1 MAPGSSLSMRLA
13 SLPIRR
19 KPIRQRAGLVLFVL
33 ACASL
38 ACAQEK
44 LVTPDEANS
53 RLRQLS
59 EAAHVRQGEYVIGTG
74 DLLSIEVFDVDELSR
89 EVRVSELG
97 TIAIPLLPARLHAAG
112 LTEIQL
118 EEKLAELLETSGLV
132 SRPQVTVTVKE
143 RKSKP
148 ITVIG
153 AVNHS
158 MVYQAVRPVTLL
170 EVLSEAGGI
179 ANDAGST
186 VIISRAAP
194 DPGQPA
200 ASAGDATTGHNP
212 AAGPVAPAP
221 TGSADPKGLSPSP
234 TTTSGP
240 GDSAAT
246 PPPLPPLTL
255 VINLN
260 DLLETGDPKFNIPIE
275 GGDVVSVP
283 RAGIVYVM
291 GAVDHPGG
299 FVLANDR
306 EQMSALKALAL
317 AGGFRRAAK
326 PQQAVILRKDSAT
339 GQQKEVA
346 LDLKKVLDHKAED
359 VRLYPSDILFIPESG
374 GKRAA
379 YKMGEIALAV
389 GSGVALFR
397 LAR

>member
-1 MAPGSSLSMRLA
+1 MARGSSLSMRPA

-19 KPIRQRAGLVLFVL
+19 KPIRQRAGLVLFVV

-158 MVYQAVRPVTLL
+158 MVYQAVRPVTLPKAL
-170 EVLSEAGGI
+170 
-179 ANDAGST
+179 
-186 VIISRAAP
+186 
-194 DPGQPA
+194 PG
-200 ASAGDATTGHNP
+200 AS
-212 AAGPVAPAP
+212 
-221 TGSADPKGLSPSP
+221 
-234 TTTSGP
+234 
-240 GDSAAT
+240 
-246 PPPLPPLTL
+246 
-255 VINLN
+255 
-260 DLLETGDPKFNIPIE
+260 
-275 GGDVVSVP
+275 
-283 RAGIVYVM
+283 
-291 GAVDHPGG
+291 PGG
-299 FVLANDR
+299 PPDR
-306 EQMSALKALAL
+306 PSN
-317 AGGFRRAAK
+317 GS
-326 PQQAVILRKDSAT
+326 PLR
-339 GQQKEVA
+339 
-346 LDLKKVLDHKAED
+346 
-359 VRLYPSDILFIPESG
+359 
-374 GKRAA
+374 
-379 YKMGEIALAV
+379 
-389 GSGVALFR
+389 
-397 LAR
+397 

>member
-1 MAPGSSLSMRLA
+1 MRHV
-13 SLPIRR
+13 SLPG
-19 KPIRQRAGLVLFVL
+19 RQTFVYQSIVLVMFLVVCYPP
-33 ACASL
+33 AH
-38 ACAQEK
+38 AQEK
-44 LVTPDEANS
+44 LVTPEEANT
-53 RLRQLS
+53 RLHQLS
-59 EAAHVRQGEYVIGTG
+59 QAAQVRQGEYAIGSG
-74 DLLSIEVFDVDELSR
+74 DLLSIEVFDVTELSR
-89 EVRVSELG
+89 EVRVNELG
-97 TIAIPLLPARLHAAG
+97 TIALPLLPTRFHAAG

-132 SRPQVTVTVKE
+132 SHPQVRVTVKE
-143 RKSKP
+143 RKSRP

-153 AVNHS
+153 AVGRP

-186 VIISRAAP
+186 VIITRTSPEADTSAA
-194 DPGQPA
+194 A
-200 ASAGDATTGHNP
+200 ASSPPTAHNP
-212 AAGPVAPAP
+212 AAGIATTVGPDSTKPSPPQATSSAGEDSVPAAPA
-221 TGSADPKGLSPSP
+221 
-234 TTTSGP
+234 
-240 GDSAAT
+240 
-246 PPPLPPLTL
+246 LPAVTM
-255 VINLN
+255 VVNLN
-260 DLLETGDPKFNIPIE
+260 DLLETGDPKFNIPLQ

-306 EQMSALKALAL
+306 AQMSTLKALAL
-317 AGGFRRAAK
+317 AGGFRRTAK
-326 PQQAVILRKDSAT
+326 PQNAVILRKDSST

-346 LDLKKVLDHKAED
+346 VDLKRVLERKTED

-379 YKMGEIALAV
+379 LRMGEIAIAL

>member
-1 MAPGSSLSMRLA
+1 MAAESSLSMRLA
-13 SLPIRR
+13 SLRTRR

-74 DLLSIEVFDVDELSR
+74 DLLSIEVFDVEELSR
-89 EVRVSELG
+89 DVRVSELG
-97 TIAIPLLPARLHAAG
+97 TIALPLLPARLHAAG

-194 DPGQPA
+194 DPGQRAGPA
-200 ASAGDATTGHNP
+200 G
-212 AAGPVAPAP
+212 GPVAPAP
-221 TGSADPKGLSPSP
+221 TGSADPKGLSPSA

-240 GDSAAT
+240 GDSVAT

-255 VINLN
+255 FINLN

-346 LDLKKVLDHKAED
+346 LNLKRVLDHKAED

>member
-1 MAPGSSLSMRLA
+1 
-13 SLPIRR
+13 
-19 KPIRQRAGLVLFVL
+19 LVLFVL

-59 EAAHVRQGEYVIGTG
+59 EAAHVRQGEYIIGTG

-194 DPGQPA
+194 DPGQRAGPA
-200 ASAGDATTGHNP
+200 G
-212 AAGPVAPAP
+212 GPVAPAP
-221 TGSADPKGLSPSP
+221 TGSADPKGLSPSA

-240 GDSAAT
+240 GDSVAT

-255 VINLN
+255 FINLN

>member
-97 TIAIPLLPARLHAAG
+97 TIALPLLPARLHAAG

-200 ASAGDATTGHNP
+200 ASAG
-212 AAGPVAPAP
+212 GPVTPAPA
-221 TGSADPKGLSPSP
+221 GSADPKGLSPSP
-234 TTTSGP
+234 TTASGP

>member
-1 MAPGSSLSMRLA
+1 
-13 SLPIRR
+13 
-19 KPIRQRAGLVLFVL
+19 LVLFVL

-74 DLLSIEVFDVDELSR
+74 DVLSIEVFDVDELSR

-158 MVYQAVRPVTLL
+158 MVYQAVRSVTLL

-200 ASAGDATTGHNP
+200 ASVGDATTGHNP

-234 TTTSGP
+234 TTNSGP

>member
-1 MAPGSSLSMRLA
+1 MRLA
-13 SLPIRR
+13 SLRTRR

-74 DLLSIEVFDVDELSR
+74 DLLSIEVFDVEELSR
-89 EVRVSELG
+89 DVRVSELG
-97 TIAIPLLPARLHAAG
+97 TIALPLLPARLHAAG

-194 DPGQPA
+194 DPGQRAGPA
-200 ASAGDATTGHNP
+200 G
-212 AAGPVAPAP
+212 GPVAPAP
-221 TGSADPKGLSPSP
+221 TGSADPKGLSPSA

-240 GDSAAT
+240 GDSVAT

-255 VINLN
+255 FINLN

>member
-1 MAPGSSLSMRLA
+1 MRLA
-13 SLPIRR
+13 SLRTRR

-74 DLLSIEVFDVDELSR
+74 DLLSIEVFDVEELSR
-89 EVRVSELG
+89 DVRVSELG
-97 TIAIPLLPARLHAAG
+97 TIALPLLPARLHAAG

-194 DPGQPA
+194 DPGQRAGPA
-200 ASAGDATTGHNP
+200 G
-212 AAGPVAPAP
+212 GPVAPAP
-221 TGSADPKGLSPSP
+221 TGSADPKGLSPSA

-240 GDSAAT
+240 GDSVAT

-255 VINLN
+255 FINLN

-346 LDLKKVLDHKAED
+346 LNLKRVLDHKAED